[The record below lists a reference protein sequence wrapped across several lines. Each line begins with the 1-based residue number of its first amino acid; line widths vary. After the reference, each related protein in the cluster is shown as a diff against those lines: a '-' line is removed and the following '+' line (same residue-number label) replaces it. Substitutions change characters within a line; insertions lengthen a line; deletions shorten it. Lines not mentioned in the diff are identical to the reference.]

1 MEKEKQYK
9 NAGSAPHPPRSAS
22 PLRSSKNLGGLSWLR
37 WPLEHYSIMLLII
50 AILFMLGIYGMHI
63 MPKDEF
69 PHATI
74 RQGVVVAVYPGATS
88 EEIEQQVAR
97 PLERYLFTFG
107 EVKRSKTTT
116 TSQNDMCIA
125 MVELN
130 DDVNNKDEVWSK
142 IKHGLNAFK
151 SQLPAGVLAIVVN
164 DDFGN
169 TSALLI
175 AIESGQRSYREL
187 REYSDN
193 LSDRLRRIPSVA
205 NVKLFGEQKEQISL
219 YVDRQR
225 LQAYGIGQQMLF
237 SRLQSQG
244 ITTMSGSISDDD
256 QQVPIHVEATENSV
270 EEVANQIIFSDPA
283 TGNVVRVRDVARVVR
298 EYDSNSS
305 RIEQDGHPCVLL
317 SMEMTPGNNVVQY
330 GAEVDRVLKE
340 FRESELPDDVTITR
354 IADKPK
360 VVSMSIT
367 SFLRDLL
374 ISMAVI
380 ILVMM
385 VLFPLRSAIV
395 AAITIPLST
404 FVSVA
409 IMYMVGIEL
418 NIVTLAALIVVLG
431 MIVDNAIVV
440 IDGYLEY
447 LGKGY
452 EPKEAAIESARQ
464 YFMPMMLAT
473 LCICAIFYPFL
484 ITMKGVFHDCLEDF
498 PWTITINLMVSL
510 VLAVTVIPFLEVK
523 IIKKPQQQ
531 THPLPLPAVRGVI
544 TSAAEEPADSPPSQR
559 GAGGG
564 SITRWVQKTYDGV
577 LNKTFRHP
585 WLTML
590 IGLGVILLSLIIVPA
605 LKIRLFPYADRDQF
619 AVEIFLPDGKGL
631 KETEAVADSVYRVLS
646 NDERITGITSFIG
659 CSSPRFMDA
668 YAPQMAG
675 KNYAQFI
682 VNTTSDKATLELLA
696 NYQPQLS
703 EAFPNAYVKFKRL
716 DYLSVPELEYRFYSD
731 NLDSLHVV
739 AERLMER
746 MREMPELEWVHTD
759 FLQPYPIINVELDP
773 VASAQLGLTRTTAA
787 IALSATTSDLR
798 VGQIWERRQVGDH
811 SSGMGDY
818 ELPIVV
824 KDHADITFSDIQNV
838 GIATPVTMLSGGLN
852 TTNSTVPL
860 RQVAKVTPKWTESRI
875 MHRGGERCITVTA
888 QFKQGVF
895 TSPVE
900 QRIASI
906 MQREIKLPQGVRCEV
921 GGEIEYGDEALP
933 QIFGGIAIAM
943 LIVFFFLLFNFKK
956 YGITL
961 VCMVAL
967 ALMIPGALIGLGL
980 MNRALGLTSIFGLIT
995 LMGMIMRNEILIF
1008 EHANELVKRSLTPN
1022 PSPKERGVDTLAS
1035 EEGNLQDYSLPSP
1048 LGEGQ
1053 GVRLYNEAVR
1063 QAAYDAGKRRMVP
1076 IFLTTATTAV
1086 GVVPMIIAQS
1096 SFWMPV
1102 GVTIFAGGI
1111 GSLIL
1116 VVTMLPVVYWK
1127 VNLKKK
1133 ENPPPS
1139 PSL

>member
-1 MEKEKQYK
+1 MK
-9 NAGSAPHPPRSAS
+9 NM
-22 PLRSSKNLGGLSWLR
+22 NWLK
-37 WPLEHYSIMLLII
+37 WPLEHYSISLLII
-50 AILFMLGIYGMHI
+50 LILFVMGIYGMYV

-97 PLERYLFTFG
+97 PLERYLFTYG
-107 EVKRSKTTT
+107 EVNRTKTTT
-116 TSQNDMCIA
+116 TSQNGMCIV
-125 MVELN
+125 MVKLN
-130 DDVNNKDEVWSK
+130 DNVNNKDEVWSK
-142 IKHGLNAFK
+142 IKHGLNTFK
-151 SQLPAGVLAIVVN
+151 SSLPAGVLAVVVN

-175 AIESGQRSYREL
+175 AVESGQRSYREL
-187 REYSDN
+187 KDYSDR
-193 LSDRLRRIPSVA
+193 LSDHLRRIPSVA
-205 NVKLFGEQKEQISL
+205 NVKMFGEQKEQISL

-225 LQAYGIGQQMLF
+225 LQAYGVGQQMLF
-237 SRLQSQG
+237 SRLQAQG
-244 ITTMSGSISDDD
+244 ITTLSGSISDED
-256 QQVPIHVEATENSV
+256 QQVPIHVASTENSV
-270 EEVANQIIFSDPA
+270 EEIANQIIFSDPVSGKVA
-283 TGNVVRVRDVARVVR
+283 RVRDVARVVR
-298 EYDSNSS
+298 EYDTQSS

-330 GAEVDRVLKE
+330 GKEIDHVLDE
-340 FRESELPDDVTITR
+340 FRQNELPNDVTITR

-360 VVSMSIT
+360 VVALSVSD
-367 SFLRDLL
+367 FLRDLL
-374 ISMAVI
+374 ISMVII

-395 AAITIPLST
+395 ASITIPLST

-409 IMYMVGIEL
+409 IMYMAGIEL

-447 LGKGY
+447 LGKGFA
-452 EPKEAAIESARQ
+452 PKDAAIESSRQ

-473 LCICAIFYPFL
+473 ICICAIFYPFL
-484 ITMKGVFHDCLEDF
+484 LTMKGMFHDALEDF
-498 PWTITINLMVSL
+498 PVTITINLMVSL
-510 VLAVTVIPFLEVK
+510 LLAVTVIPFLEVL
-523 IIKKPQQQ
+523 IIKPGKSEKSGNPGESGNAI
-531 THPLPLPAVRGVI
+531 TH
-544 TSAAEEPADSPPSQR
+544 
-559 GAGGG
+559 
-564 SITRWVQKTYDGV
+564 WVQNTYNHV
-577 LNKTFRHP
+577 LDWTFAHP
-585 WLTML
+585 WLT
-590 IGLGVILLSLIIVPA
+590 IGGGIGVILLSCLILPT

-619 AVEIFLPDGKGL
+619 AVEIFLPEGKGMA
-631 KETEAVADSVYRVLS
+631 ETEVIADSVYRVMRP
-646 NDERITGITSFIG
+646 DERITGITGFIG

-682 VNTTSDKATLELLA
+682 VNTKSDKATLDLLA
-696 NYQPQLS
+696 DYQPRLS
-703 EAFPNAYVKFKRL
+703 EAFPDAYVKFKRL
-716 DYLSVPELEYRFYSD
+716 DYLEVNELEYRFYGD
-731 NLDSLHVV
+731 DLDSLHTV

-759 FLQPYPIINVELDP
+759 YLQPYPIINVELDP
-773 VASAQLGLTRTTAA
+773 VTSAQLGVTRTTAA
-787 IALSATTSDLR
+787 LALSATSSDLR
-798 VGQIWERRQVGDH
+798 VGQIWE
-811 SSGMGDY
+811 GDY

-824 KDHADITFSDIQNV
+824 RDNSDMTYSDIENL
-838 GIATPVTMLSGGLN
+838 GIATPVSMVSAGLTSSN
-852 TTNSTVPL
+852 KTVPL
-860 RQVAKVTPKWTESRI
+860 RQIAKVSPQWSESRI
-875 MHRGGERCITVTA
+875 LHRGGERCITVTA
-888 QFKQGVF
+888 QFAHGVY

-900 QRIASI
+900 QRIAQI
-906 MQREIKLPQGVRCEV
+906 MQEEIDIPQGVRTEV

-933 QIFGGIAIAM
+933 QIFWGIVIAM
-943 LIVFFFLLFNFKK
+943 IIVFFFLLFNFKK

-961 VCMVAL
+961 VCMAAL
-967 ALMIPGALIGLGL
+967 GLMIPGALIGLGL

-1008 EHANELVKRSLTPN
+1008 EHAIDLIKQYVAKHGDWT
-1022 PSPKERGVDTLAS
+1022 VDRKA
-1035 EEGNLQDYSLPSP
+1035 
-1048 LGEGQ
+1048 
-1053 GVRLYNEAVR
+1053 YNEAVR

-1111 GSLIL
+1111 GSLIM
-1116 VVTMLPVVYWK
+1116 VVTMLPVIYWK
-1127 VNLKKK
+1127 VSTK
-1133 ENPPPS
+1133 
-1139 PSL
+1139 

>member
-1 MEKEKQYK
+1 MKKM
-9 NAGSAPHPPRSAS
+9 N
-22 PLRSSKNLGGLSWLR
+22 WLK
-37 WPLEHYSIMLLII
+37 WPLEHYPITLLIVV
-50 AILFMLGIYGMHI
+50 ILFVLGIYGMYV

-88 EEIEQQVAR
+88 EEVEEQVAR
-97 PLERYLFTFG
+97 PLERYLFTYG
-107 EVKRSKTTT
+107 EVNREKTTT
-116 TSQNDMCIA
+116 TSQNGMCIV
-125 MVELN
+125 MVKLN

-151 SQLPAGVLAIVVN
+151 PQLPSGVLAIVVN

-169 TSALLI
+169 TSALLV
-175 AIESGQRSYREL
+175 AIESDQRSYREL
-187 REYSDN
+187 KQYSDD
-193 LSDRLRRIPSVA
+193 LSDRLRRITSVA

-219 YVDRQR
+219 YIDRQR

-237 SRLQSQG
+237 SRLQAQG

-256 QQVPIHVEATENSV
+256 QQIPIHIEAMENS
-270 EEVANQIIFSDPA
+270 EEEIANQIIYSDAA
-283 TGNVVRVRDVARVVR
+283 TGKVVRVKDIARVKR
-298 EYDSNSS
+298 EYEPMAS
-305 RIEQDGHPCVLL
+305 RIEQNGHPCMLI
-317 SMEMTPGNNVVQY
+317 SMEMTPGNNVMQY
-330 GAEVDRVLKE
+330 GEEVDRVLDE
-340 FRESELPDDVTITR
+340 FRQNELPDDVNVTR

-360 VVSMSIT
+360 VVTMSIT

-374 ISMAVI
+374 ISMAII

-431 MIVDNAIVV
+431 MIVDNSIVV

-452 EPKEAAIESARQ
+452 EPKVAAIESAKQ

-473 LCICAIFYPFL
+473 ICICAIFFPFL

-498 PWTITINLMVSL
+498 PITITINLMVSL
-510 VLAVTVIPFLEVK
+510 FLAVTVIPFLEVH
-523 IIKKPQQQ
+523 IIKPGKVS
-531 THPLPLPAVRGVI
+531 TGGNAI
-544 TSAAEEPADSPPSQR
+544 TK
-559 GAGGG
+559 
-564 SITRWVQKTYDGV
+564 WVQNTYNRV
-577 LNKTFRHP
+577 LDWTFEHP
-585 WLTML
+585 WLT
-590 IGLGVILLSLIIVPA
+590 IGGGIGVILLSTLIAPT

-631 KETEAVADSVYRVLS
+631 AETEMIADSVQHALEK
-646 NDERITGITSFIG
+646 DERITGITGFIG

-668 YAPQMAG
+668 YAPQIAG
-675 KNYAQFI
+675 NNYAQFI
-682 VNTTSDKATLELLA
+682 VNTKSDKATLDLLA
-696 NYQPQLS
+696 KYQLQLS

-716 DYLSVPELEYRFYSD
+716 DYLEVSELEYRFYGD
-731 NLDSLHVV
+731 NLDSLHVA

-759 FLQPYPIINVELDP
+759 YLQPYPIINVELDP
-773 VASAQLGLTRTTAA
+773 VTSAQLGITRTTAQL
-787 IALSATTSDLR
+787 ALSATSSDLR
-798 VGQIWERRQVGDH
+798 VGQIWEGN
-811 SSGMGDY
+811 Y

-824 KDHADITFSDIQNV
+824 KDDTDMTYSDIENL
-838 GIATPVTMLSGGLN
+838 GITSPVTMLSGGLN
-852 TTNSTVPL
+852 STNSTVPL
-860 RQVAKVTPKWTESRI
+860 RQIAKVKPKWSESRI

-888 QFKQGVF
+888 QFAQGVY
-895 TSPVE
+895 TAPVE
-900 QRIASI
+900 KEIARI
-906 MQREIKLPQGVRCEV
+906 MQKEIKLPQGVRSEV
-921 GGEIEYGDEALP
+921 GGEIEYGDEAMP
-933 QIFGGIAIAM
+933 QIIGGISIAM
-943 LIVFFFLLFNFKK
+943 IIVFFFLLFNFKK

-961 VCMVAL
+961 VCMAAL
-967 ALMIPGALIGLGL
+967 GLMTPGALIGLGL
-980 MNRALGLTSIFGLIT
+980 MDRALGLTSIFGLIT

-1008 EHANELVKRSLTPN
+1008 EHAIDLIKKYVAEHGDWT
-1022 PSPKERGVDTLAS
+1022 VDRQA
-1035 EEGNLQDYSLPSP
+1035 
-1048 LGEGQ
+1048 
-1053 GVRLYNEAVR
+1053 YNEAVR
-1063 QAAYDAGKRRMVP
+1063 QAAYEAGKRRMVP

-1111 GSLIL
+1111 GSLIM
-1116 VVTMLPVVYWK
+1116 VVTMLPVIYWK
-1127 VNLKKK
+1127 VSTK
-1133 ENPPPS
+1133 
-1139 PSL
+1139 

>member
-1 MEKEKQYK
+1 ME
-9 NAGSAPHPPRSAS
+9 
-22 PLRSSKNLGGLSWLR
+22 WLK
-37 WPLEHYSIMLLII
+37 WPLEHYSISLLII
-50 AILFMLGIYGMHI
+50 GILFVLGIFGMWD

-88 EEIEQQVAR
+88 EEVEQQVAR

-107 EVKRSKTTT
+107 EVNRVKTTT
-116 TSQNDMCIA
+116 TSQNGMCIV
-125 MVELN
+125 MVKLN

-151 SQLPAGVLAIVVN
+151 AQLPSGVLGIVVN

-175 AIESGQRSYREL
+175 AIESDQRSYREL
-187 REYSDN
+187 KAYSDD

-205 NVKLFGEQKEQISL
+205 NVKMFGEQKEQISL
-219 YVDRQR
+219 YIDRQR

-237 SRLQSQG
+237 SRLQAQG
-244 ITTMSGSISDDD
+244 ITTLSGGIDDDD
-256 QQVPIHVEATENSV
+256 QQVPIHVETQENS
-270 EEVANQIIFSDPA
+270 EEEIANQIIFSDPA
-283 TGNVVRVRDVARVVR
+283 TGKVVRVRDVAHVVR
-298 EYDSNSS
+298 EYEPMSS

-317 SMEMTPGNNVVQY
+317 SMEMTPGNNVVAY
-330 GAEVDRVLKE
+330 GKEVEHVLDAFRAE
-340 FRESELPDDVTITR
+340 ELPEDVKITR

-360 VVSMSIT
+360 VVSMSV
-367 SFLRDLL
+367 SDFLRDLL
-374 ISMAVI
+374 ISMAII

-409 IMYMVGIEL
+409 IMYLAGIEL

-431 MIVDNAIVV
+431 MVVDNSIVV

-447 LGKGY
+447 LDKGY
-452 EPKEAAIESARQ
+452 KPKQAALDSAKQ

-473 LCICAIFYPFL
+473 ICICAIFFPFL
-484 ITMKGVFHDCLEDF
+484 ITMKGMFHDCLEDF

-510 VLAVTVIPFLEVK
+510 FLAVTVIPFLEVR
-523 IIKKPQQQ
+523 IIKPGKVK
-531 THPLPLPAVRGVI
+531 TGGNAI
-544 TSAAEEPADSPPSQR
+544 TK
-559 GAGGG
+559 
-564 SITRWVQKTYDGV
+564 WVQKTYDRV
-577 LNKTFRHP
+577 LDWTFRHP
-585 WLTML
+585 WATI
-590 IGLGVILLSLIIVPA
+590 IGGIAVILVSTFIAPT
-605 LKIRLFPYADRDQF
+605 LKIRLFPYADRDQL

-631 KETEAVADSVYRVLS
+631 AETEAIADSVRHVLAQ
-646 NDERITGITSFIG
+646 DEDVVGITGFMG

-682 VNTTSDKATLELLA
+682 VNTTSDKATLRLLEK
-696 NYQPQLS
+696 YQPMLG

-716 DYLSVPELEYRFYSD
+716 DYLEVNELEYRFYGD
-731 NLDSLHVV
+731 NLDSLHVA

-746 MREMPELEWVHTD
+746 MRKMPELEWVHTD
-759 FLQPYPIINVELDP
+759 YYQPYPIINVKLDP
-773 VASAQLGLTRTTAA
+773 VTSAQLGITRTTAQL
-787 IALSATTSDLR
+787 ALSATSCDLR
-798 VGQIWERRQVGDH
+798 VGQIWEGN
-811 SSGMGDY
+811 Y

-824 KDHADITFSDIQNV
+824 KDDADMTFSEVANL
-838 GIATPVTMLSGGLN
+838 GIASPTSMMSAGLSTLN
-852 TTNSTVPL
+852 ISPLSEGSGEASQLSPNSTVPL
-860 RQVAKVTPKWTESRI
+860 RQIANVSPQWSESRI
-875 MHRGGERCITVTA
+875 VHRGGERCITVTA
-888 QFKQGVF
+888 QFVQGIY
-895 TSPVE
+895 TAPIE
-900 QRIASI
+900 QEIARI
-906 MQREIKLPQGVRCEV
+906 MQEDITLPQGIRCEV

-943 LIVFFFLLFNFKK
+943 VIVFFFLLFNFKK
-956 YGITL
+956 YGITTI
-961 VCMVAL
+961 CMAAL

-1008 EHANELVKRSLTPN
+1008 EHAIDLIKKS
-1022 PSPKERGVDTLAS
+1022 AS
-1035 EEGNLQDYSLPSP
+1035 DGLPV
-1048 LGEGQ
+1048 EA
-1053 GVRLYNEAVR
+1053 YNQAVCE
-1063 QAAYDAGKRRMVP
+1063 AAYEAGKRRMVP

-1111 GSLIL
+1111 GSLIM
-1116 VVTMLPVVYWK
+1116 VVTMLPVIYWK
-1127 VNLKKK
+1127 VSQK
-1133 ENPPPS
+1133 
-1139 PSL
+1139 